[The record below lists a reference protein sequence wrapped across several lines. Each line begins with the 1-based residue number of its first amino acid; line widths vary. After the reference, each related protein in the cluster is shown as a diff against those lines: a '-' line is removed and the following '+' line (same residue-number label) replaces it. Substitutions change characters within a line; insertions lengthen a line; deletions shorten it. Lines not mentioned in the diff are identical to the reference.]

1 VTALEGYILVEG
13 ANDAFVA
20 VVHEH
25 KNKSLRRAKEVYDGI
40 SGPLNGAVV
49 AYACKDLGLEMIGAG
64 LEVHLVHLGRR
75 TQILACAVRYG
86 EPNSRHGSVS
96 G

>member
-1 VTALEGYILVEG
+1 MVEEG

-25 KNKSLRRAKEVYDGI
+25 KSLRRAKEVYDGI

-49 AYACKDLGLEMIGAG
+49 AYACKVLGLEEMIGAG

-86 EPNSRHGSVS
+86 GPNSRHGSVS